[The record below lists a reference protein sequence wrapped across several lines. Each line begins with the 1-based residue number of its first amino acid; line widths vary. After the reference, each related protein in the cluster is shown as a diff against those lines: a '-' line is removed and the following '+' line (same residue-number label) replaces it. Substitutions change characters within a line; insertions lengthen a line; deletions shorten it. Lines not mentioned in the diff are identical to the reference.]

1 MRDYAIFEGLTDEE
15 YSQALKVIHSGE
27 YFYPKHEI
35 ILHAGDVTHNT
46 GLVLEGS
53 VSIESA
59 DIWGNSVL
67 LGIMKPGELF
77 AITYAL
83 LAEPM
88 LVDVRANEDCK
99 AAFLNVQKING
110 PETWARKIMRNILT
124 ITARKNLYL
133 SERSFIN
140 ANKSIRRKVMSY
152 LNSLSLKNK
161 SRDLIIPFDR
171 QQMADYLNVDRSAL
185 SKELSSMKNEG
196 IIDFH
201 RNHFMLI

>member
-1 MRDYAIFEGLTDEE
+1 MRNYKIFEGLTDEE
-15 YSQALKVIHSGE
+15 YSRALNVIHAGE
-27 YFYPKHEI
+27 YFYPKNKI
-35 ILHAGDVTHNT
+35 ILQAGDITEST

-83 LAEPM
+83 LGEPM

-99 AAFLNVQKING
+99 AAFLNVQKIDRA
-110 PETWARKIMRNILT
+110 EIWARKIMRNILT